1 MSGKNNPRMNAN
13 VKSQEEGD
21 GSNKPLGATILAEFQ
36 SLKDKFKNEDDGFE
50 KGTQVLLLIWNDCL
64 MPFYSSLLFRIT
76 LSTS

>member
-13 VKSQEEGD
+13 VKPQEEGD

-50 KGTQVLLLIWNDCL
+50 KGCLFSLIVFAVIIFSFIL
-64 MPFYSSLLFRIT
+64 
-76 LSTS
+76 